1 MPEKNPIFA
10 PTPEP
15 HKRFA
20 RTFRVAE
27 SPESVEAK
35 ESNPEES
42 WHVEAPTLRGVG
54 KPSTLRYEEKP
65 QVPSVEEHESFKN
78 PFEITAEKVQLTD
91 EQISKMIRAGLIE
104 YGVANDNDHK
114 KELPQDI
121 EDEIAHEVHEIQ
133 TGEDL
138 DDEKLSLK
146 KLVESQAGQ
155 TDSFIKL
162 RIEGEIFIVL
172 SALGAW
178 FIRNSWEKVDE
189 QLFEAWCRRENG
201 LGFDVGPHTG
211 NLIHQAYETAKK
223 LINKESRQATSL
235 ASNVAGRS
243 RVKQLSS

>member
-15 HKRFA
+15 HKRYA

-27 SPESVEAK
+27 SPEPVAAK

-42 WHVEAPTLRGVG
+42 WHVEAQTLRGVG
-54 KPSTLRYEEKP
+54 KPSTIRYEEKP
-65 QVPSVEEHESFKN
+65 LEPSIEAHKPSKN
-78 PFEITAEKVQLTD
+78 PFEITAERVQLTD

-104 YGVANDNDHK
+104 YGVANDNGHEK
-114 KELPQDI
+114 KEIPSEVEEAI
-121 EDEIAHEVHEIQ
+121 SHEVHEIQ
-133 TGEDL
+133 TSEDL
-138 DDEKLSLK
+138 DDEKLTLK
-146 KLVESQAGQ
+146 KLAESEAEQ

-189 QLFEAWCRRENG
+189 KIFEAWCRRENG

-223 LINKESRQATSL
+223 LINKESRQAE
-235 ASNVAGRS
+235 AG
-243 RVKQLSS
+243 